1 MGVKRAAAA
10 AGRKVKAGLRKL
22 RRTARRKAPEKPLD
36 EAAVYTDAC
45 RRLPVDPDLVFYEAH
60 SGATMA
66 CNPYAIFTEL
76 LADPAYDHLKHVWV
90 LDSAAELRRQRK
102 QYAARPNVRFVKDGS
117 AAHLRALATA
127 GWLIQN
133 TTFSFY
139 FAKRPGQTYVMTW
152 HAAGAV
158 KKMGV
163 DLPAGRYGSRNV
175 MRNLLSADYIVAP
188 NDLKLSMYTDSYRMK
203 GLYAGR
209 VLRFGYPRND
219 VTLHTPRAEVIEE
232 LASRGVIVDP
242 AKQIILYAPT
252 WRGTLSDIRGGADE
266 LEEVRESL
274 AAGLTSDDYQILI
287 KPHQYHYSKLTKEQK
302 ASGRYIP
309 RQVNANRLLAAVDI
323 LISDYSSIFF
333 DFMVTGRP
341 VLFYVPD
348 LADYA
353 AERGL
358 YFAPE
363 DLPGPVTTDAGQV
376 AGWINDLDGTTARYA
391 ERYAQL
397 RAQACGDDD
406 GQASRRTVDAV
417 FGGRRLEGMVG
428 DLVDP
433 ARKRVLIHA
442 SDLDDSGVTEALL
455 ALVAG
460 LDPLRYDVSVCGIGP
475 SDASRRNVA
484 RIERARV
491 LARIGIPATNQ
502 QERYGLEHLQR
513 YGTEG
518 LLARVL
524 PTTSVLQRE
533 WRRCFGDAQ
542 FDVVVDFSA
551 YPGRFAR
558 MVVAAGQKLVIRQHT
573 EVPANLRNRAKWR
586 LSEDKAPPVTKP
598 ALAGLYGAA
607 DLVVV
612 PSPGLLEANRKAFPR
627 AAGKFRPAAS
637 LVDPRRVERLLAEAA
652 AWQVDAKPSSF
663 VADSAVGAD
672 GSHRILQL
680 PATAPVPESGE
691 PYRRFVTMG
700 RLSPEKNL
708 AHLIEAF
715 AGFLTDHPNS
725 RLFIVGEGPA
735 EPELRKVADRPDLT
749 TRVCFTGYLPNPFT
763 VLSQAD
769 CYVLPSRYEGFNLGL
784 MEARMLGLSVILSGF
799 AAAPGVSLP
808 GGQLVTGFGVTELA
822 AALEAFAQ
830 GRVPRVAFDATVHN
844 AAALAQWEELL
855 DSL

>member
-60 SGATMA
+60 SGAAMA

-90 LDSAAELRRQRK
+90 LDGAAELRRQRK
-102 QYAARPNVRFVKDGS
+102 QYAAHPNVRFVKDGS

-333 DFMVTGRP
+333 DFLVTDRP
-341 VLFYVPD
+341 VLFHVPD
-348 LADYA
+348 LAEYRT
-353 AERGL
+353 ERGI
-358 YFAPE
+358 YVTPE
-363 DLPGPVTTDAGQV
+363 ELPGPVTGEAAEL
-376 AGWINDLDGTTARYA
+376 AGWINDLPATVAAHA
-391 ERYAQL
+391 ERYARMKAL
-397 RAQACGDDD
+397 FCADEDGRAT
-406 GQASRRTVDAV
+406 RRVIDAV
-417 FGGRRLEGMVG
+417 FDGQTLPGTLSLLDETK
-428 DLVDP
+428 
-433 ARKRVLIHA
+433 KRVLLHVA
-442 SDLDDSGVTEALL
+442 DLDDADATEAVL
-455 ALVAG
+455 ALADS
-460 LDPLRYDVSVCGIGP
+460 LDPERYDVTLAGIGH
-475 SDASRRNVA
+475 SEQSRRSTERITVRPLVRTGRPTLSA
-484 RIERARV
+484 RERWALEVVRRRGPGDPAAR
-491 LARIGIPATNQ
+491 LLNPGPAL
-502 QERYGLEHLQR
+502 R
-513 YGTEG
+513 
-518 LLARVL
+518 
-524 PTTSVLQRE
+524 RE
-533 WRRCFGDAQ
+533 WRRSFGDAR
-542 FDVVVDFSA
+542 FDVVVECSRQ
-551 YPGRFAR
+551 PGLFGWQTALESG
-558 MVVAAGQKLVIRQHT
+558 ATLILWQ
-573 EVPANLRNRAKWR
+573 
-586 LSEDKAPPVTKP
+586 PPQT
-598 ALAGLYGAA
+598 AA
-607 DLVVV
+607 D
-612 PSPGLLEANRKAFPR
+612 PS
-627 AAGKFRPAAS
+627 AAAEGVARPLGAAS
-637 LVDPRRVERLLAEAA
+637 LNRLRQAA
-652 AWQVDAKPSSF
+652 DA
-663 VADSAVGAD
+663 V
-672 GSHRILQL
+672 L
-680 PATAPVPESGE
+680 PAT
-691 PYRRFVTMG
+691 
-700 RLSPEKNL
+700 
-708 AHLIEAF
+708 
-715 AGFLTDHPNS
+715 
-725 RLFIVGEGPA
+725 GPA
-735 EPELRKVADRPDLT
+735 AVRSVSEYLDRL
-749 TRVCFTGYLPNPFT
+749 
-763 VLSQAD
+763 
-769 CYVLPSRYEGFNLGL
+769 
-784 MEARMLGLSVILSGF
+784 
-799 AAAPGVSLP
+799 
-808 GGQLVTGFGVTELA
+808 
-822 AALEAFAQ
+822 
-830 GRVPRVAFDATVHN
+830 
-844 AAALAQWEELL
+844 
-855 DSL
+855 